1 MTTSR
6 VERAVARFEE
16 GFNCSQAVLSACAP
30 VLGLEADLALKV
42 AGGFGGGMGR
52 LGGTC
57 GAVTGALMALGLRY
71 ASAEAGDKAAKEKTY
86 EVVREFTRRFAARHG
101 STLCRDLLGCDIS
114 TPQGRQLAHDN
125 GLFTTRCPQLV
136 RTAAEILESMLSE
149 SE

>member
-1 MTTSR
+1 MTTSC
-6 VERAVARFEE
+6 VECAVARFEE
-16 GFNCSQAVLSACAP
+16 GFNCSQAVLSAYAP
-30 VLGLEADLALKV
+30 DLGLEAALALKV

-52 LGGTC
+52 LGGIC

-86 EVVREFTRRFAARHG
+86 EVVREFTRRFAACYG
-101 STLCRDLLGCDIS
+101 SITCRDLLGCDIS
-114 TPQGRQLAHDN
+114 TPEGRQQAQDS

-149 SE
+149 SV